1 MLRLRQALNALKSC
15 DPAHPQR
22 TWTRDQPAL
31 GYYVRGSQASK
42 PGMDVEEGTAN
53 ACVVYDSLRSRTV
66 LGVVGIPTPDLQQ
79 VLIKMEAAILAGPAA
94 LDARNFALA
103 RACSACGASTRP
115 VLQCG
120 NMCGVIVGLG
130 AAVDQRSF
138 RINQVRAC
146 CGRSCPWPLLAR
158 FPAKR
163 SHAPRACGR

>member
-22 TWTRDQPAL
+22 TRSWTRDQLRWVSSWLA
-31 GYYVRGSQASK
+31 SQQA
-42 PGMDVEEGTAN
+42 GMDVEEGTAN